1 VPGKRL
7 NLGAHMV
14 LLLNCFPVTNH
25 PVLRS
30 ESTIEID
37 EIQRK
42 ARDRDLEA
50 SRGNDKTFASP
61 ATNRTRRSRQ
71 LSWAEAR

>member
-1 VPGKRL
+1 
-7 NLGAHMV
+7 MV